1 MAMIEMKPKNE
12 NRYKLDMDPSNHN
25 IGRDDLA
32 AIIAIQIACNP
43 NGIKRSELESLAI
56 DWLSGKFA
64 EWVVRGNISIYN
76 ETVYGFSSMR
86 KAHHEASGN
95 ETWP

>member
-1 MAMIEMKPKNE
+1 MIEMKPKSQ
-12 NRYKLDMDPSNHN
+12 YKYRLDIDPSSHN
-25 IGRDDLA
+25 VGRDDLA
-32 AIIAIQIACNP
+32 AIIAVQIACSP

-64 EWVVRGNISIYN
+64 EWIVRGNISIYN
-76 ETVYGFSSMR
+76 ETVDGFGSMR
-86 KAHHEASGN
+86 RAHHEVSGN